1 MQIQRIQTLLLFLA
15 AVLMIVLC
23 CCVPVASVSAIGV
36 MLNRVYVYEIMP
48 LLIPAL
54 VVAAL
59 LVIDVFMYGNLK
71 LQMRIAQLCF
81 WLTIAEAILFT
92 YVLGWKVPGIAHANW
107 VWPMIMLFATAVLTI
122 WARARMNHDYNLI
135 RSSDRIR

>member
-15 AVLMIVLC
+15 AVLMIALC

-36 MLNRVYVYEIMP
+36 MLNRVYVYEIVP
-48 LLIPAL
+48 LLIPAAVVAVLL
-54 VVAAL
+54 VV
-59 LVIDVFMYGNLK
+59 DVFMYGNLK
-71 LQMRIAQLCF
+71 LQMTIANLCF

-92 YVLGWKVPGIAHANW
+92 YVLGWKVPSVAHAHW
-107 VWPMIMLFATAVLTI
+107 VLPSVILFATAVLTI
-122 WARARMNHDYNLI
+122 WARARMKHDYDLI